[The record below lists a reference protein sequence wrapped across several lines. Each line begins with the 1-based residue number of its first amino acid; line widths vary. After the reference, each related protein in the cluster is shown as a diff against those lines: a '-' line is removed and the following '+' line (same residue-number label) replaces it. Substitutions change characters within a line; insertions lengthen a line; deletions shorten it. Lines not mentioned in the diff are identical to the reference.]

1 MAGDRLDDQRT
12 QAERLEKVAVE
23 LGAFLRQSEMVRLAS
38 SQQVEGEWSVLQI
51 LGHLAEMIPYWL
63 ENCRRIIAARG
74 TPLPFGRSHEAEERL
89 AGVERG
95 AKGDVDELL
104 RLVDREIQTAVQTIR
119 GMSPAE
125 RERQGVHI
133 RYGAM
138 SVAQV
143 IERFIVAHAEEH
155 LEQVRAV
162 LMI

>member
-1 MAGDRLDDQRT
+1 
-12 QAERLEKVAVE
+12 
-23 LGAFLRQSEMVRLAS
+23 
-38 SQQVEGEWSVLQI
+38 
-51 LGHLAEMIPYWL
+51 MIPYWL